1 MQNKNVTKSSKKNSE
16 EEEVVDTSNQNITQE
31 QALNK
36 SKNEA
41 KTEYEEMVKSWLE
54 TEDKINAL
62 NKSLK
67 DLRDEKKQFE
77 NFIIDYMEENDNV
90 EVTIPEGR
98 VRKNVLKSKGVFN
111 EKVIMSGLADITK
124 YDMKVKEITKV
135 IAQKRETKEKK
146 FLKKVK
152 KN

>member
-1 MQNKNVTKSSKKNSE
+1 
-16 EEEVVDTSNQNITQE
+16 
-31 QALNK
+31 
-36 SKNEA
+36 
-41 KTEYEEMVKSWLE
+41 MVKSWLE

-98 VRKNVLKSKGVFN
+98 VRKNVLKSKGGFN

-124 YDMKVKEITKV
+124 DDSKVKEITKV

-146 FLKKVK
+146 FLKKIK

>member
-1 MQNKNVTKSSKKNSE
+1 MQNKNVTKSSKKNS

-98 VRKNVLKSKGVFN
+98 VRKNVLKSKGGFN

-124 YDMKVKEITKV
+124 DDTKVKEITKV